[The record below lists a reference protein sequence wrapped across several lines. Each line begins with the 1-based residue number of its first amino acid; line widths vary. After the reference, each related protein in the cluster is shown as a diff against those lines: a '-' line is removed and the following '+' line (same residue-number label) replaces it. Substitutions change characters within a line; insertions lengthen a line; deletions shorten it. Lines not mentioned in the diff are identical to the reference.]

1 MKRIE
6 VRVELDE
13 AEARELL
20 DVIQDSRAVLDDL
33 VKEVRAIKR
42 KLREVEVTVKNIE
55 VKQ

>member
-20 DVIQDSRAVLDDL
+20 DVIQASRAVLDDL

-42 KLREVEVTVKNIE
+42 KLREVEVAVKE
-55 VKQ
+55 LRK